1 MTDDN
6 DHTWHVYF
14 ISSSKAESGPTPA
27 GKKIAR
33 KTTVAG
39 GARIDLE
46 EVAREQQIR
55 NRKQMEEILAS
66 VKAKQEGQP
75 GDIKTLS
82 TSGRNG
88 DINAINGA
96 STNGSGRGAED
107 AEDTED
113 KEVKLLFNDRMHN
126 KHSRSG
132 GADFNKVTGK
142 VDLCLTLHFPHS
154 ALQ

>member
-6 DHTWHVYF
+6 DHTWHVYC
-14 ISSSKAESGPTPA
+14 ISSSKAESGPASA

-55 NRKQMEEILAS
+55 IRKQMEEILAS

-75 GDIKTLS
+75 GDVKTLP
-82 TSGRNG
+82 TGGRNG
-88 DINAINGA
+88 DINAI
-96 STNGSGRGAED
+96 SG

-113 KEVKLLFNDRMHN
+113 GEMKLFNDRMHQ

-142 VDLCLTLHFPHS
+142 VDLCPTLHFPHS

>member
-1 MTDDN
+1 MANDN
-6 DHTWHVYF
+6 DHTWHVYY
-14 ISSSKAESGPTPA
+14 ILSSKAESGPASA
-27 GKKIAR
+27 GKKMAR
-33 KTTVAG
+33 KATAAG

-66 VKAKQEGQP
+66 VKAKREGQP
-75 GDIKTLS
+75 GDIKTLPAG
-82 TSGRNG
+82 GRNG
-88 DINAINGA
+88 DINAISGA
-96 STNGSGRGAED
+96 STNGSGGGAED
-107 AEDTED
+107 VEDG
-113 KEVKLLFNDRMHN
+113 EVKLFNDRTHK